1 MNTQDSSNPTSPCDE
16 LSQMLPAYAAGALN
30 PEEVAHVKALL
41 KLCPEMQSE
50 VAEYRTIMTGFYDRI
65 EPVAPPPQLHS
76 QLMKKLRANSTEQQ
90 DDVNPEQKRHEL
102 YVITQTDIGE
112 E

>member
-16 LSQMLPAYAAGALN
+16 LSQLIPAYAAGALN
-30 PEEVAHVKALL
+30 PEEVEHVKALL

-50 VAEYRTIMTGFYDRI
+50 VAEYGALMTGFYDRI

-76 QLMKKLRANSTEQQ
+76 KLMQKLRANSSEQQ
-90 DDVNPEQKRHEL
+90 DSVDLDQTRHEL
-102 YVITQTDIGE
+102 YIITQTDIGE